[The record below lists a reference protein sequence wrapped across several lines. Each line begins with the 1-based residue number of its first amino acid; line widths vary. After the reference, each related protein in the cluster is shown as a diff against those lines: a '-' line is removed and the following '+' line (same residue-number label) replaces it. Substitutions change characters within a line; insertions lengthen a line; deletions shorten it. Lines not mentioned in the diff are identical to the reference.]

1 MVALEVTREEADN
14 AAREVMRFLARRG
27 VASPRE
33 VVIAT
38 GLTEAL
44 VRAGQALLLSKAL
57 LRVEGK
63 PPRWS
68 LLMTP
73 PELAL
78 RSSGVLER
86 PVEF

>member
-1 MVALEVTREEADN
+1 MVALEVTREEADD
-14 AAREVMRFLARRG
+14 AARAVMRFLAQRG

-44 VRAGQALLLSKAL
+44 VRAGEALLLGRAL

-73 PELAL
+73 AELAL

-86 PVEF
+86 PVDY